1 MAFVIGDWTAGGPA
15 SGATGALKRVR
26 EAWEAQEVAADPD
39 TDFSWMQDG
48 SVGRMMHAL
57 VQGYHEELEAN
68 GAVGGVTAG
77 GDTVTGTI
85 T

>member
-1 MAFVIGDWTAGGPA
+1 MAFVIGNWNADGPA

-26 EAWEAQEVAADPD
+26 QAWEVQELAADPTAD
-39 TDFSWMQDG
+39 IDWMKDG